1 MEWGPCKHPDS
12 LKWKGDQNDCP
23 GRHWRHWSQ
32 ASMPPSDDQGSHHD
46 VLSGSLLSRAKS
58 KSENRCENDLRSG
71 ANTPFHSPW
80 CLWWPWPLSSKYF
93 SWKYL
98 LAKKP
103 CAGAARVM
111 IKIKTTAPPRS
122 NMSASSLS
130 PEVDKGSR
138 RRLLPLTDYRCALQH
153 NRRNGASWMS
163 VQFYTLRQ

>member
-1 MEWGPCKHPDS
+1 MTVLVVTG
-12 LKWKGDQNDCP
+12 
-23 GRHWRHWSQ
+23 SQ
-32 ASMPPSDDQGSHHD
+32 ASTPPPVTTMAVTMAFFP
-46 VLSGSLLSRAKS
+46 VLYYHEPKS

-71 ANTPFHSPW
+71 ANTPFHPPW

-122 NMSASSLS
+122 NMTASSLS

-138 RRLLPLTDYRCALQH
+138 RRLLPLTDNRCALQH
-153 NRRNGASWMS
+153 NSRNGASWMS